1 LSATDMLTTTPHAN
15 AALAEA
21 DRLMTIC
28 NACRYCEG
36 LCAVFPAMETRKIFN
51 DGDLNYLANLCHN
64 CGACYDACQFT
75 PPHEFSVNVPR
86 VLAIARNDSYRAYA
100 WPGAF
105 SGLFS
110 RNGTVVAII
119 AALSVALFVLGSVA
133 LIDPLVLWSVQTGN
147 GAFYRLMPHRTL
159 VILFGGI
166 FSYAIAALAFAAV
179 KFWRDMG
186 EPSSGPTSHGPASL
200 WQAMKDAGR
209 LRYLDGGQGGCVDT
223 ELRLQDMRKHYHHA
237 TFYGFGLCFLSTTV
251 ATGYH
256 YLFGWEAPYA
266 WYDLPVL
273 LGTLGGIGLVVGPT
287 GLLMLKPSRPDYLG
301 DEDRKGMDVA
311 FLWMLLL
318 TALSGLALLILRGTP
333 AMGIVLALHLGF
345 VFAFFATMPYG
356 KFVHGLYRYL
366 ALVRYASESRSH
378 VPLAD

>member
-1 LSATDMLTTTPHAN
+1 MLTTTPHAT

-36 LCAVFPAMETRKIFN
+36 LCAVFPAMEMRKIFN

-75 PPHEFSVNVPR
+75 PPHEFSVNVPQ
-86 VLAIARNDSYRAYA
+86 VLAVARNDSYKTYA
-100 WPGAF
+100 WPGAL

-110 RNGTVVAII
+110 RNGVTVATI
-119 AALSVALFVLGSVA
+119 AALSVALFVLISVA
-133 LIDPLVLWSVQTGN
+133 TIDSSVLWSKQTGE

-166 FSYAIAALAFAAV
+166 FIYAVAAFCFSAL
-179 KFWRDMG
+179 KFWRDMRT
-186 EPSSGPTSHGPASL
+186 SSPGSAGYDKVSVL
-200 WQAMKDAGR
+200 QAIRDAGR
-209 LRYLDGGQGGCVDT
+209 LRYLDGGKGGCVDT
-223 ELRLQDMRKHYHHA
+223 QLHTHDMRKHFHHA
-237 TFYGFGLCFLSTTV
+237 TFYGFALCFLSTIV
-251 ATGYH
+251 ATAYH
-256 YLFGWEAPYA
+256 YLLGWEAPYS

-273 LGTLGGIGLVVGPT
+273 LGTAGGLGLVVGPA
-287 GLLMLKPSRPDYLG
+287 GLLMIKRHRPADLS
-301 DEDRKGMDVA
+301 DEGRKGMDAA

-318 TALSGLALLILRGTP
+318 TGLSGLALLVLRSTS

-366 ALVRYASESRSH
+366 ALVRYASDSRSH
-378 VPLAD
+378 VHVAD